1 MKDTEVEVS
10 KVNFDKEIKMITN
23 SPDDPRTTKRW
34 GYITALPSEYLIHFT
49 KGRLNEKSSGQ
60 GASCFKYPR
69 DTIFIIPTSMK
80 EIVFKANQLTS
91 DNVDIQVRGM
101 IVYKINDP
109 LKIFKLINF
118 SNRPMAEEKLGHMI
132 ADMCR
137 SYVKELVAIQT
148 VEDCMRKRTE
158 GIAEA
163 LKQSISQVVSS
174 DNSGWGVEIVTVN
187 VQDIFIQDKE
197 IFQAMQMLYKSD
209 KIRESKLAEIKT
221 EKELQIRRLSNEKD
235 LGEHRKVTELEKQKI
250 EAELTESKIALTRKN
265 EEKQFQ
271 LDRFRVEEQES
282 LNTFKQNKDLERQKQ
297 LTEFETESMK
307 KQTES
312 SAILHKEELE
322 YLQKRFDIESK
333 ATPFSLEREYIEKA
347 LPQIASTLSQHV
359 GDVKYNIIQGDG
371 KEGNLFQLILSQ
383 AMEIFQNRNSEK
395 NASQMKNEK

>member
-1 MKDTEVEVS
+1 MKEAEIDVS
-10 KVNFDKEIKMITN
+10 KVNFDKEITMITN

-34 GYITALPSEYLIHFT
+34 GYITALPSEYLIHFK
-49 KGRLNEKSSGQ
+49 KGKLSEKSSGQ
-60 GASCFKYPR
+60 GSSCFKYPR

-101 IVYKINDP
+101 IVYKIIDP

-137 SYVKELVAIQT
+137 SYVKELVATQT

-158 GIAEA
+158 GIADA

-174 DNSGWGVEIVTVN
+174 DSSGWGVEIVTVN

-235 LGEHRKVTELEKQKI
+235 LGEHRKATELEKQKV
-250 EAELTESKIALTRKN
+250 EAELTENKILLTRKN

-282 LNTFKQNKDLERQKQ
+282 LNAFKQNKDLERQKQ
-297 LTEFETESMK
+297 ITEFETESMK

-312 SAILHKEELE
+312 SSILHKEELD
-322 YLQKRFDIESK
+322 YLQKRFEIESQ

-383 AMEIFQNRNSEK
+383 AMEIFQNRNGEK
-395 NASQMKNEK
+395 K